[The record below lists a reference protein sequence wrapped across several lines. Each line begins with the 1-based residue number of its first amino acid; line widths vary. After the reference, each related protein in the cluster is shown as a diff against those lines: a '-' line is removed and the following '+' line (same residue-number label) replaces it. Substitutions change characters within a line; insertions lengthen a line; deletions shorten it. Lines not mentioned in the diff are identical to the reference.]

1 MVFVKEAV
9 EKATPCRAHMG
20 HAPGVRASSRGSKM
34 VTKTRKSSIASGAVR
49 HLTGRIL
56 WSRWRSA
63 MDKITAAQLSV
74 IALLTLL
81 PILDG
86 LWNELIG
93 AVLLSKKKKLYSMM
107 NKEKNDHDR

>member
-1 MVFVKEAV
+1 
-9 EKATPCRAHMG
+9 
-20 HAPGVRASSRGSKM
+20 
-34 VTKTRKSSIASGAVR
+34 
-49 HLTGRIL
+49 
-56 WSRWRSA
+56 

-86 LWNELIG
+86 LWNELIE

-107 NKEKNDHDR
+107 DKEKNSHD

>member
-1 MVFVKEAV
+1 
-9 EKATPCRAHMG
+9 
-20 HAPGVRASSRGSKM
+20 
-34 VTKTRKSSIASGAVR
+34 
-49 HLTGRIL
+49 
-56 WSRWRSA
+56 
-63 MDKITAAQLSV
+63 MDKIAAAQLSV